1 MLPELRSDEAMLS
14 IPKFDI
20 QRDDIKGFISE
31 LRAFHEVFI
40 DFRVNN
46 ATVRAKKG
54 ANRIVGCRRVK
65 GAERQQGGRFPLPV
79 HPSTLPGYLD
89 GRWPRCS

>member
-31 LRAFHEVFI
+31 LRAFHGVFS
-40 DFRVNN
+40 DCFVRSELREHFFRYMVGQLGQLERKSIEPI
-46 ATVRAKKG
+46 ALAVEDGRVRAM
-54 ANRIVGCRRVK
+54 
-65 GAERQQGGRFPLPV
+65 QRFV
-79 HPSTLPGYLD
+79 SEAV
-89 GRWPRCS
+89 